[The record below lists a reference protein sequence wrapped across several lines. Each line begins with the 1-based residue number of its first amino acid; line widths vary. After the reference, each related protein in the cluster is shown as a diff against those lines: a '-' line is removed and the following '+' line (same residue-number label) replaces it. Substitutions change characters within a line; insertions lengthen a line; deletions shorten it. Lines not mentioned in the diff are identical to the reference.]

1 MGDGLQRAVTL
12 CSMHAPLNVLLVED
26 CEDDALLVL
35 DELRRGG
42 YDVTHVRV
50 RTAAGMTAA
59 LAERQWDMVI
69 AEYALPQF
77 SGAAAL
83 DILQRSGL
91 DPPFIIVSGTM
102 GADAAVA
109 AMKAGAHDYIMKSN
123 LARLAPAVER
133 ELRDAAVRRE
143 RFWAAQALQDSEDLN
158 RAVLRSLTAQIAVLD
173 NAGCI
178 LAVNEAWR
186 RAASGGG
193 CVLDIGV
200 GANYL
205 ERLQTSPGA
214 VADAEAVVRGI
225 RSVLDG
231 SEPHFALEYSSGTA
245 AGTRWFVLHATPLL
259 GRQGGV
265 VLSHIDATEG
275 KLAAQR
281 TAVMVEV
288 AKDVSGTFDI
298 AVLLERVERRMA
310 EAMPCDAVVT
320 FYWDEVRGL
329 FRVLSQHGLPA
340 AWAAQMAALEVP
352 PGQLFYPAD
361 PGRTVVVN
369 DMLGQSLLP
378 HQLWDYFHVGSLI
391 AAPLLAHGNRVG
403 ALMAVRFGAE
413 RPFDGA
419 QVELCQGI
427 ARHLALAMEAVELY
441 RAQQQEAQVSGAL
454 ARVGEVLISSF
465 DTPALLERLCRV
477 TAEVLGCDISHTVL
491 RQPADDLYVPIAEY
505 GGSPEER
512 EAARVVGIP
521 AALISEVLTCLE
533 HDDVAEATVAPDSI
547 YSSAPGSTLTDRLY
561 LCMALRHG
569 KELIGVQTAYRRD
582 RTDPFSP
589 QQRRIAAGIAQLASL
604 VLAHARLVDELERA
618 GRLKSDF
625 VATMSHELRTPL
637 NAIMGYNDLLLEG
650 AFGKLKEEQREPLRR
665 IAKSAADLLE
675 LINTTLDV
683 SRIEAGRLPVDLKEF
698 GLSDLLA
705 QIRTETQDLQ
715 SKPGVRFRWNLPPA
729 LPRLRSDPIKVK
741 VVLKNLIANAVKFTE
756 HGSVTVE
763 AHKEGRGVEIA
774 VTDTGIGIPPEAQ
787 SLIFEPFRQADSS
800 ATRRYGGVGLGLYI
814 TRRFL
819 EMLGGTVT
827 VDSETGRGS
836 TFRIWLPANGQSAAA
851 DAQPTPAV
859 RMRATS

>member
-1 MGDGLQRAVTL
+1 MRAQ
-12 CSMHAPLNVLLVED
+12 LNVLLVED

-35 DELRRGG
+35 RELGHSG
-42 YDVTHVRV
+42 YDVTHARV
-50 RTAAGMTAA
+50 ETGPGMTAA
-59 LAERQWDMVI
+59 LAEQQWDIII
-69 AEYALPQF
+69 ADYALPQF

-83 DILQRSGL
+83 EILQRSGL
-91 DPPFIIVSGTM
+91 DLPFIIVSGTI
-102 GADAAVA
+102 GEDAAVA
-109 AMKAGAHDYIMKSN
+109 AMKAGAHDYVMKSN

-133 ELRDAAVRRE
+133 ELRDAEVRRE
-143 RFWAAQALQDSEDLN
+143 RRRAAQALQNSEELN

-173 NAGCI
+173 NSGCI
-178 LAVNEAWR
+178 LAVNEAWQQ
-186 RAASGGG
+186 AASCLCRG
-193 CVLDIGV
+193 CVLDVEV

-205 ERLQTSPGA
+205 ERLQKLPGA
-214 VADAEAVVRGI
+214 FADEADATVRGI

-231 SEPHFALEYSSGTA
+231 SKSHFTLEYCCSTPG
-245 AGTRWFVLHATPLL
+245 GTRWFVLHATPLL
-259 GRQGGV
+259 GREGGA
-265 VLSHIDATEG
+265 VLSHVDATEG

-281 TAVMVEV
+281 MSVLIEV

-298 AVLLERVERRMA
+298 AVLLDRVERRMT
-310 EAMPCDAVVT
+310 EAMPCDATVT
-320 FYWDEVRGL
+320 FYWDQVRGV
-329 FRVLSQHGLPA
+329 FRVLSQHGLPT
-340 AWAAQMAALEVP
+340 AWAAQLAALEVP
-352 PGQLFYPAD
+352 AGQLFHPAD
-361 PGRTVVVN
+361 PGRTIVVN

-378 HQLWDYFHVGSLI
+378 RQLWHYFRVGALI

-403 ALMAVRFGAE
+403 ALLAVRFGAE
-413 RPFDGA
+413 RPFDAGE
-419 QVELCQGI
+419 VELCQGI

-454 ARVGEVLISSF
+454 ARVGQVLISSF

-491 RQPADDLYVPIAEY
+491 REPADDVYVPIAAY

-521 AALISEVLTCLE
+521 AALISEVLTRLE
-533 HDDVAEATVAPDSI
+533 QDDVAEATVAPDSI
-547 YSSAPGSTLTDRLY
+547 YSSAPGNVLTDRLY

-569 KELIGVQTAYRRD
+569 KELIGVQTAYRRG

-618 GRLKSDF
+618 SRLKSDF

-637 NAIMGYNDLLLEG
+637 NAIMGYNDLVLEG

-665 IAKSAADLLE
+665 VAKSATDLLE

-683 SRIEAGRLPVDLKEF
+683 SRIEAGRLPVELKEF
-698 GLSDLLA
+698 GLADLLA
-705 QIRTETQDLQ
+705 QIQAETQDLQ
-715 SKPGVRFRWNLPPA
+715 AKPGVRFRWNLAPA
-729 LPRLRSDPIKVK
+729 LPRMRSDPMKVK

-756 HGSVTVE
+756 RGSVTVE
-763 AHKEGRGVEIA
+763 AHKEGGGVEIA

-800 ATRRYGGVGLGLYI
+800 TTRRYGGVGLGLYI

-819 EMLGGTVT
+819 EMLGGTVA

-836 TFRIWLPANGQSAAA
+836 TFRIWLPANGQSATA
-851 DAQPTPAV
+851 DAGPTPPAQT
-859 RMRATS
+859 RTTP